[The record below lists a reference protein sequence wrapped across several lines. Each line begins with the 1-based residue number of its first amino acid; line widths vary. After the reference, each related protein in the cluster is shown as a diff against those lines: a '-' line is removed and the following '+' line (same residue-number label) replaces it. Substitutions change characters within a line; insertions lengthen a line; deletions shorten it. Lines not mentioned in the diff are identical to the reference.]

1 MSFLNPGIWTF
12 TPLLQLS
19 LRTNCH
25 VPFGPDFGLGVGVG
39 VGFGVGL
46 GVGVGVGFG
55 VGDGVGLGVGVG
67 DGVGKQPIPPPPL
80 PLAIIMPLLLDERGG
95 HIGTG
100 LGTGCWRRVIVF
112 FQPHVIP
119 L

>member
-1 MSFLNPGIWTF
+1 
-12 TPLLQLS
+12 
-19 LRTNCH
+19 
-25 VPFGPDFGLGVGVG
+25 
-39 VGFGVGL
+39 
-46 GVGVGVGFG
+46 
-55 VGDGVGLGVGVG
+55 
-67 DGVGKQPIPPPPL
+67 
-80 PLAIIMPLLLDERGG
+80 MPLLLDERGG